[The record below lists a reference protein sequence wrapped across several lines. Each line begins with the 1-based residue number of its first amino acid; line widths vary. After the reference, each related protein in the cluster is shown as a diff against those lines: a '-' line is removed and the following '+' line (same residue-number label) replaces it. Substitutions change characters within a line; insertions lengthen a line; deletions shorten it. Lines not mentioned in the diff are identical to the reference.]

1 MSETPDVKKIQQT
14 LKRLTPEQFSAVC
27 AELGVIESDLGA
39 NPDGQ
44 LHTLIAAQRGNLNRL
59 VRSIKHVLPTAFDA
73 PPIKPRRAFKLS
85 PGAILGPL
93 IGLSGLAAII
103 AATAFILINAINPPS
118 GAVVDFRPTLA
129 PVVTHELLLARTSTF
144 TPTPTDT
151 PTSTPTY
158 TPDYD
163 ATLTATYAPTA
174 TSTKTPTK
182 TPRPTRT
189 GGASAPTATPTAT
202 LTASPAPSLAPVY
215 GRVILNRPPSNTVV
229 EPGKA
234 IQMRWFIPN
243 SPELKADERFRLR
256 VWQDQKVVFETISPN
271 NWYDWGGAPN
281 GQVGTYQWSAAV
293 VKIDASGNVIGVLAP
308 ESERWTMTWQ

>member
-39 NPDGQ
+39 DRGAQ
-44 LHTLIAAQRGNLNRL
+44 LHTLIDAQRGNLNRL
-59 VRSIKHVLPTAFDA
+59 VRAIKHVLSTAFDA
-73 PPIKPRRAFKLS
+73 PPIKPRRQIKFS

-93 IGLSGLAAII
+93 IGLIGLAAIS
-103 AATAFILINAINPPS
+103 AATVLILITAINPPS

-129 PVVTHELLLARTSTF
+129 PVVTHGLLLARTSTF

-151 PTSTPTY
+151 PTLTPTD

-174 TSTKTPTK
+174 TPTKTPTK

-189 GGASAPTATPTAT
+189 GGAPTPTP
-202 LTASPAPSLAPVY
+202 TASPAPSLAPVY
-215 GRVILNRPPSNTVV
+215 GRVNLNRPPSNTVV
-229 EPGKA
+229 EPGQA
-234 IQMRWFIPN
+234 IQLRWFISN

-256 VWQDQKVVFETISPN
+256 MWQDQKVVFEAFSPN

-281 GQVGTYQWSAAV
+281 GQVGAYQWSAAV
-293 VKIDASGNVIGVLAP
+293 VKIDTSGNVIGVSAP
-308 ESERWTMTWQ
+308 ESERWTITWQ

>member
-1 MSETPDVKKIQQT
+1 MSETPDVKKIQHVLQ
-14 LKRLTPEQFSAVC
+14 RLTPEQFSAVC
-27 AELGVIESDLGA
+27 AELGMIESDLGA
-39 NPDGQ
+39 TPGAR
-44 LHTLIAAQRGNLNRL
+44 LHTLIVAPRGNLNRL
-59 VRSIKHVLPTAFDA
+59 VRAIKHVLPTAFDA
-73 PPIKPRRAFKLS
+73 PPTKPRRKIKFS
-85 PGAILGPL
+85 PGAIVGPL
-93 IGLSGLAAII
+93 IGLIGLAAII
-103 AATAFILINAINPPS
+103 AATVLILITAITPPT

-151 PTSTPTY
+151 PTATPTP

-174 TSTKTPTK
+174 TPTKTPTK

-189 GGASAPTATPTAT
+189 GGAPSPTATP
-202 LTASPAPSLAPVY
+202 TASPAPSLVPVY
-215 GRVILNRPPSNTVV
+215 GRVMLNRPPSNTVV
-229 EPGKA
+229 EPGQA
-234 IQMRWFIPN
+234 IQVRWFVPN
-243 SPELKADERFRLR
+243 SPALKIDERFRLR
-256 VWQDQKVVFETISPN
+256 MWQDQKVVFEAVSPD

-293 VKIDASGNVIGVLAP
+293 VKIDASGNVSGVIAP

>member
-1 MSETPDVKKIQQT
+1 MSETPDVKNIQPA

-27 AELGVIESDLGA
+27 AELGVIDGELGDDR
-39 NPDGQ
+39 NRQ
-44 LHTLIAAQRGNLNRL
+44 VLTLIDAQRGNLNRL
-59 VRSIKHVLPTAFDA
+59 VRAIKHVLPTAFD
-73 PPIKPRRAFKLS
+73 PPPVKPKRQIKFS

-93 IGLSGLAAII
+93 IGLIGLAAII
-103 AATAFILINAINPPS
+103 AATALVLITAINPPT

-129 PVVTHELLLARTSTF
+129 PVVTHVLLLARTLTF

-151 PTSTPTY
+151 STPTPTY

-174 TSTKTPTK
+174 TPTRTPTK
-182 TPRPTRT
+182 TPKPTRT
-189 GGASAPTATPTAT
+189 GGAPTPTP
-202 LTASPAPSLAPVY
+202 TASPAPSLAPVY

-229 EPGKA
+229 GPGKA
-234 IQMRWFIPN
+234 IQLRWFILN

-256 VWQDQKVVFETISPN
+256 MWQDQKMVSEAVSPN

-293 VKIDASGNVIGVLAP
+293 VKIDTSGNVIGVIAP
-308 ESERWTMTWQ
+308 ESERWTITWQ